1 MVCLQT
7 KNVNLRFLKLSAI
20 MALHDTNPTKTLAW
34 QKLQDHFDEMQ
45 NASMATMFHQD
56 STRTSQFHLK
66 WNDFLLDYSKNII
79 KKETIDLLLE
89 LANEAQLKDAIA
101 KYFEG
106 DIINQTENRAVL
118 HTALRDKESSI
129 IKVDGENVIPEVFEV
144 KNKIKKFTNEV
155 VSGERKGFTGKPFT
169 DVVNIGIG
177 GSDLGPVM
185 VVEALQF
192 YKNHLNLHFVSNID
206 GDHVNEVIKKLNPET
221 TLFVI
226 VSKTFTTQETLTN
239 SETIR
244 EWFLKSASQDDVAK
258 HFVAVSTNI
267 KRVTEF
273 GINPANVFPMWD
285 WVGGRFSLWSAVGL
299 SISLAVGFDNFDEL
313 LLGAN
318 EMDEHFKT
326 ADFDKNIPVILAV
339 LSVWYNNFFGSE
351 SEALIPYTQYLQKLA
366 PYLQQGTMESNGKSI
381 GRDGKPVN
389 YQTGTIIWGEPGT
402 NAQHAFFQLIHQG
415 TKLIPT
421 DFIGFVKPLYGNE
434 DHHNKLMSNF
444 FAQTEALLHGKT
456 EQQVQAEFDKQ
467 GLSEERAK
475 FLLPF
480 KVFAGNKPTNTILIQ
495 KLTPKTLGSLV
506 ALYEHK
512 IFVQGIIWNIFSYD
526 QWGVELGKQLA
537 NSILDEIQS
546 KNVNSHDSS
555 TTFLLNYFL
564 ENK

>member
-1 MVCLQT
+1 
-7 KNVNLRFLKLSAI
+7 
-20 MALHDTNPTKTLAW
+20 MALQNTNPTTTLAW
-34 QKLQDHFDEMQ
+34 QKLQKHFQEMQ
-45 NASMATMFHQD
+45 NASMSAMFNED
-56 STRTSQFHLK
+56 NTRTSQFHLQ
-66 WNDFLLDYSKNII
+66 WNDFLVDYSKNII
-79 KKETIDLLLE
+79 NKETMNLLLE
-89 LANEAQLKDAIA
+89 LANETQLKDAIA

-118 HTALRDKESSI
+118 HTALRATATSN
-129 IKVDGENVIPEVFEV
+129 IKVEGENVIPEIFEV
-144 KNKIKKFTNEV
+144 KNKIKSFTNEIV
-155 VSGERKGFTGKPFT
+155 NGDRKGFTGKPFT

-177 GSDLGPVM
+177 GSDLGPAM

-192 YKNHLNLHFVSNID
+192 YKNHLNVHFVSNVD
-206 GDHVNEVIKKLNPET
+206 GDHVNEIIKKLNPET

-244 EWFLKSASQDDVAK
+244 EWFLKSAKQEDVAR

-267 KRVTEF
+267 QRVTEF
-273 GINPANVFPMWD
+273 GINPENVFPMWD

-299 SISLAVGFDNFDEL
+299 SISLAVGFDNYDEL
-313 LLGAN
+313 LKGAN
-318 EMDEHFKT
+318 EMDTHFKT
-326 ADFDKNIPVILAV
+326 ADFDKNIPVVLAL
-339 LSVWYNNFFGSE
+339 LSIWYNNFFGSE

-366 PYLQQGTMESNGKSI
+366 PYLQQGFMESNGKSI
-381 GRDGKPVN
+381 GRDGKPVD

-402 NAQHAFFQLIHQG
+402 NSQHAFFQLIHQG

-421 DFIGFVKPLYGNE
+421 DFIGFVKPLYGNQ
-434 DHHNKLMSNF
+434 DHHEKLMSNF

-456 EQQVQAEFDKQ
+456 AAQVQAEFDKQ
-467 GLSEERAK
+467 GLSVEKAK

-480 KVFAGNKPTNTILIQ
+480 KVFNGNKPTNTILIQ

-537 NSILDEIQS
+537 NSILDEIHS

-555 TTFLLNYFL
+555 TEFLLKHFL
-564 ENK
+564 KNK